1 MGRPSI
7 LTDSLIE
14 DFCSRFRVSRSIE
27 TTIKMAGIGRAS
39 YYRWARLV
47 REGKGTQLQQRFI
60 RAVSKVEGEI
70 KMHVE
75 ITLNKWSSK
84 AWRSCAW
91 WLERKY
97 PNEYGRRRPPP
108 LEDDFTDQPMPERII
123 WKNAP
128 RAERIRVEPVTP
140 IAKTTD
146 ASAPLGDPDDFTEQ
160 PRPKRVISKKARR
173 AERIRV
179 EPIAPIAKATE
190 ASAAGPLE
198 NVERI
203 SVTWVPSSYY
213 QKLGLPP
220 IIGRLL
226 TKDDDAPD
234 APLVGVITDRYW
246 EVCLGRDPKVIGQ
259 SLRIEDTAVTIVGVI
274 PFKTPT
280 SAKSLMADLTMAIGT
295 RSKVTLGGGTF
306 KLGSNFRIINVIL
319 PMRV

>member
-1 MGRPSI
+1 
-7 LTDSLIE
+7 
-14 DFCSRFRVSRSIE
+14 
-27 TTIKMAGIGRAS
+27 MAGGKINALERRIGLSSDGTRAPTQGPE
-39 YYRWARLV
+39 WPGRL
-47 REGKGTQLQQRFI
+47 RSPHSDPTRRFI
-60 RAVSKVEGEI
+60 TYCRR
-70 KMHVE
+70 KMVL
-75 ITLNKWSSK
+75 TT
-84 AWRSCAW
+84 
-91 WLERKY
+91 
-97 PNEYGRRRPPP
+97 GTT
-108 LEDDFTDQPMPERII
+108 F
-123 WKNAP
+123 
-128 RAERIRVEPVTP
+128 PVTP

-160 PRPKRVISKKARR
+160 PRPKRVISKNARR

-198 NVERI
+198 NIERI

-213 QKLGLPP
+213 QKLGLTP

-226 TKDDDAPD
+226 TKDDD